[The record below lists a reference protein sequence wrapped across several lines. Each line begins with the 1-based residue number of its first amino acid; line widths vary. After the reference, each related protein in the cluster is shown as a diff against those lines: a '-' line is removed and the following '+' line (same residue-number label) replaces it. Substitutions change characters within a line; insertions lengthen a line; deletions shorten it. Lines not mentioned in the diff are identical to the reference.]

1 MFFKDMSM
9 ADSLVSEFIGQ
20 LLSFN
25 GYNYA
30 LAIIGGLILA
40 IWKSQDLFE

>member
-1 MFFKDMSM
+1 MSL
-9 ADSLVSEFIGQ
+9 ADLLVSEFIAQ

-25 GYNYA
+25 GYHYA